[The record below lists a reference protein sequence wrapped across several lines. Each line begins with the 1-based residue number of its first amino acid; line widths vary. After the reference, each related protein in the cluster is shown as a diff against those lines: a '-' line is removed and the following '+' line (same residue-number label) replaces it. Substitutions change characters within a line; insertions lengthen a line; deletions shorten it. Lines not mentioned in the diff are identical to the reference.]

1 MDELKKI
8 REELDRTYDYQLKA
22 EDAVLAQRRR
32 SKELESVYA
41 EERASMQSLPPHL
54 RG

>member
-8 REELDRTYDYQLKA
+8 REELDRSYDYQRMA

-32 SKELESVYA
+32 TKELEAVYA
-41 EERASMQSLPPHL
+41 EERAGNQSLPQHL
-54 RG
+54 RK

>member
-1 MDELKKI
+1 MRELEQI

-32 SKELESVYA
+32 AKELEAIYA
-41 EERASMQSLPPHL
+41 EERTGNQSLPPHL